1 MVSTKPCGNHFKSR
15 ALARP
20 AVAPNETSRESS
32 MERSHGA
39 SARALIRIVRQPA
52 DSRRLRSSASPRA
65 LASLGGSFCAPAML
79 TRGAF
84 RASRRARLSAQ
95 TTFVRNLNN
104 ITVRFFRDARRSG
117 QRPGPFGLEER
128 AEPGWRGGGGGVRAV
143 VSPHSPRALRS
154 QVGVCKENADG
165 ETRVAL
171 VPCGLP
177 VDPPAQSPLS
187 LLVRGAQGQRH
198 DPDEEGR
205 QGPGRE
211 GRWSA
216 VRLRGK
222 REAGLRRA
230 PSLRAL

>member
-15 ALARP
+15 ALLARP
-20 AVAPNETSRESS
+20 AVARRNVKRESS
-32 MERSHGA
+32 SERSHSA

-128 AEPGWRGGGGGVRAV
+128 AEPGWWGGGGGGPCRGITTFTACFAVAGWGMQGERRRGNSRRPRAVRA
-143 VSPHSPRALRS
+143 PRRSACAKSALT
-154 QVGVCKENADG
+154 VGAWC
-165 ETRVAL
+165 
-171 VPCGLP
+171 
-177 VDPPAQSPLS
+177 
-187 LLVRGAQGQRH
+187 
-198 DPDEEGR
+198 
-205 QGPGRE
+205 
-211 GRWSA
+211 
-216 VRLRGK
+216 
-222 REAGLRRA
+222 AGTTSR
-230 PSLRAL
+230 P